1 MSVQII
7 DFPIHLTRG
16 ILAARKKKLFVHTNI
31 HAKKD
36 MLGTNFGSL
45 YYGSINSPFMVWKL
59 YLDELCRIVF
69 NISDRFIFPL
79 LTSGINGNCRSATAC
94 TTSNCSQLK
103 INKNKTI
110 FFRAL
115 VLFCISLS

>member
-59 YLDELCRIVF
+59 YLD
-69 NISDRFIFPL
+69 
-79 LTSGINGNCRSATAC
+79 
-94 TTSNCSQLK
+94 
-103 INKNKTI
+103 
-110 FFRAL
+110 
-115 VLFCISLS
+115 